1 MKLHLYIIIGIAN
14 YLQEHK
20 PFYFPE
26 MKKKKLITVNFVC
39 SNNMMLIEGT
49 RWSSL

>member
-1 MKLHLYIIIGIAN
+1 MKLHLYVNIGIAN

-20 PFYFPE
+20 PFYYPE
-26 MKKKKLITVNFVC
+26 MKIKLITVNFVC

>member
-1 MKLHLYIIIGIAN
+1 MKLHLYINIGIAN

-26 MKKKKLITVNFVC
+26 MKKKVDYCQFCV
-39 SNNMMLIEGT
+39 
-49 RWSSL
+49 